1 VIITR
6 AIKCWEH
13 PCRQGQLWGLLCVTM
28 GQGLLLCVKPADRMV
43 QVQDKKNMTEG
54 TFSFRVMV
62 LQPLLVQN
70 LVLLCVT
77 MKAVLGLCMVQLQEH
92 EQRMA

>member
-1 VIITR
+1 
-6 AIKCWEH
+6 
-13 PCRQGQLWGLLCVTM
+13 
-28 GQGLLLCVKPADRMV
+28 
-43 QVQDKKNMTEG
+43 MTEG

-77 MKAVLGLCMVQLQEH
+77 MKPVLGLCMVQLQEH

>member
-1 VIITR
+1 MIITR

-28 GQGLLLCVKPADRMV
+28 GQGLLLCVKPADHMV
-43 QVQDKKNMTEG
+43 QVQDKKHMTEG